1 MVLLAVICNNSEG
14 ERLQDMEEYHLIIRL
29 KKDDRHAFDTLYEMY
44 ARRLMSFCLVYV
56 KVHEDAEEIIQDI
69 FVSLW
74 KNRRSLQNTVS
85 LWPFLY
91 GALRKSIL
99 YYFRRK
105 LNSPIYEEFVDLR
118 DDVHPMD
125 TRANIE
131 YEEFRKII
139 MKEIDALPRSQRDAI
154 LLSKFQGL
162 SNKEIAEKLNLNIQT
177 IKNALSVGLKSLRLR
192 LMRYPEIF
200 PIVLL
205 LMRSAQDVM

>member
-1 MVLLAVICNNSEG
+1 
-14 ERLQDMEEYHLIIRL
+14 MEEYHLIIRL

-44 ARRLMSFCLVYV
+44 ARRLMSFCLSYV
-56 KVHEDAEEIIQDI
+56 RIVEDAEEIVQDI

-74 KNRRSLQNTVS
+74 KNRRSIQNTVS

-99 YYFRRK
+99 YYYRRK
-105 LNSPIYEEFVDLR
+105 LNSPIYEEFVDLK
-118 DDVHPMD
+118 DDAHPVD
-125 TRANIE
+125 NRANIE
-131 YEEFRKII
+131 YEEFRMIVLT
-139 MKEIDALPRSQRDAI
+139 EINALPRSQRDAI

-205 LMRSAQDVM
+205 LMRSGADII